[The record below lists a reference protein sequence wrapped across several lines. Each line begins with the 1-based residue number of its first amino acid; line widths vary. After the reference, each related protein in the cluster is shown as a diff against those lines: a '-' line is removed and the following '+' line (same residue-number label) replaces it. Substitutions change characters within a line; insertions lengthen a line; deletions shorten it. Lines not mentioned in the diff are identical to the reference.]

1 MKKKNM
7 SKLFS
12 LSIISLFL
20 ILMFAV
26 SVSAVTRAR
35 ESNLEGGWQIWIDAS
50 DFDRRDNNKLI
61 QLGEEA
67 AKDLRNKAT
76 EPVFGED
83 FVIAPVMGG
92 WMEYDF
98 ESPEAGDAYL
108 YPRIACFRGG
118 GQSWLVHLNADATG
132 LPYNTAGPQW
142 TWNVTN
148 PADGV
153 VYVPLSP
160 EPLVVGTNTVKIAPR
175 EAGAGVETLMDV
187 ICVSTEPFEPT
198 PTDDDWN
205 NAKPFGGGA
214 VESVGK
220 LTTMWGAIKSSF

>member
-1 MKKKNM
+1 
-7 SKLFS
+7 
-12 LSIISLFL
+12 
-20 ILMFAV
+20 MFAV

-35 ESNLEGGWQIWIDAS
+35 ESDLEGGWQIWIDTS
-50 DFDRRDNNKLI
+50 DFDRRDNNELL

-67 AKDLRNKAT
+67 DKALRQKVT
-76 EPVFGED
+76 LPVFGED
-83 FVIAPVMGG
+83 FVIAPGTGG

-98 ESPEAGDAYL
+98 ESSVAGDAHL
-108 YPRIACFRGG
+108 YPRIACYRGG
-118 GQSWLVHLNADATG
+118 GQSWFVYFNADGTG
-132 LPYNTAGPQW
+132 LTYNTAGPLW
-142 TWNVTN
+142 TWKVEN
-148 PADGV
+148 PADGLA
-153 VYVPLSP
+153 YVPLSS

-205 NAKPFGGGA
+205 AAKPFGWRA

-220 LTTMWGAIKSSF
+220 LTTMWGAIKSST